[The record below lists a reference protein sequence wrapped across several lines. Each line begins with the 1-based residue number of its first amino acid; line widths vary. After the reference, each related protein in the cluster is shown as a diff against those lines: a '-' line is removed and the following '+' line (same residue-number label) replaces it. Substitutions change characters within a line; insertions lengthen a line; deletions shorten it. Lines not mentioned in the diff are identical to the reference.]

1 MRDLEWRS
9 YDILVV
15 DDEEDNL
22 DAFRFAFRKS
32 FTLHYALG
40 GAQALQML
48 DRLDPAV
55 IVSDQRMPGMN
66 GIDFLKRAKERRPD
80 TVGVLLTAYADL
92 AVLIDAVNSGAVD
105 RYVQKPWDS
114 KELTVILRQAITGFA
129 TLRENRRLREQLA
142 HYAGYLE
149 REQRDPIDFGE
160 IAGESDAIKEVTA
173 RVGEVAP
180 TASHVLIECE
190 QGSEKEVVA
199 QAIHVGSPREERPFV
214 KVTCAAFRGEALERE
229 LFGWRRGSFD
239 GAFDDRAGRFEL
251 AHKGTIFLDEPTALT
266 PTLQARL
273 LRLLRDGEVERVGAT
288 EPIQVDVRVILAL
301 TPGLEE
307 TWGGEG
313 VLPELVSR
321 LGVFPVR
328 LPPLRERRSDI
339 RSLAE
344 HFLRKYARRNARAA
358 TSLSGDAVAK
368 LESYSWPGN
377 VRELENVIERAS
389 ILSRGDVIHADHLAF
404 AARPPARAPSA
415 IPSAPAS
422 AAPPQSGAVAGDSK
436 PAAKVDLDSQ
446 LDDIERR
453 ELLSALARCGGNKA
467 EVARSL
473 GVQRTTLYYRLK
485 RLGIET

>member
-114 KELTVILRQAITGFA
+114 KELTVILRQAITSFS
-129 TLRENRRLREQLA
+129 TVRENRRLREQLA

-160 IAGESDAIKEVTA
+160 IAGESEAIKDVSA
-173 RVGEVAP
+173 RIGEVAP

-229 LFGWRRGSFD
+229 LFGWRRGAFD

-251 AHKGTIFLDEPTALT
+251 AHKGTIFLDDPTSLA

-273 LRLLRDGEVERVGAT
+273 LRLQG
-288 EPIQVDVRVILAL
+288 
-301 TPGLEE
+301 
-307 TWGGEG
+307 
-313 VLPELVSR
+313 
-321 LGVFPVR
+321 
-328 LPPLRERRSDI
+328 RRKRQI
-339 RSLAE
+339 G
-344 HFLRKYARRNARAA
+344 RAH
-358 TSLSGDAVAK
+358 V
-368 LESYSWPGN
+368 
-377 VRELENVIERAS
+377 
-389 ILSRGDVIHADHLAF
+389 
-404 AARPPARAPSA
+404 
-415 IPSAPAS
+415 
-422 AAPPQSGAVAGDSK
+422 
-436 PAAKVDLDSQ
+436 
-446 LDDIERR
+446 
-453 ELLSALARCGGNKA
+453 
-467 EVARSL
+467 
-473 GVQRTTLYYRLK
+473 
-485 RLGIET
+485 